1 MEERKRYPVEFRGG
15 QWWSVVPMLIF
26 LVFCVVYFVGYKV
39 FDMNALAV
47 GGFLGLLI
55 GALFC
60 KTYGAY
66 WDAVLRGIGSSTS
79 VSIVVILLV
88 IGMFTKLM
96 AISGV
101 SQGFVWMAHMV
112 GMPGSIF
119 TAFTFLAACL
129 ITTATGSSIGTLT
142 TVFPILYPAGILLGS
157 HPAILAGAILSG
169 AIFGDNLAPISD
181 VTIASTTNQRFRTK
195 EGYADIAGTVGYRLK
210 YALIAGGIALVL
222 FAVFGGGSG
231 AVMEG
236 ADEILQANMDPKG
249 LIMLI
254 PVAVLLFVSIRT
266 RDIFKA
272 VTAGLVSGTAVGLLS
287 GTFGPSDILG
297 VENGAATGFI
307 YNGFTGMI
315 GICLFCMALF
325 GAMGVLNESGTM
337 ERMIQGICNS
347 RFARTAR
354 GAELL
359 IGLGSMLTT
368 LLVGGVTSASVL
380 TFGSVADELGARH
393 QIHPY
398 RRANFLT
405 GYANTFP
412 AILPFISAFIF
423 ISASS
428 IESLLEE
435 DRLLITVEDDGVG
448 MTPEQL
454 ETILDKKESDAE
466 STKIG
471 VYNVNERLQLFFGP
485 DAVMKYY
492 STPGVRTMVMLVLP
506 IVRGKE
512 EDSHAED

>member
-272 VTAGLVSGTAVGLLS
+272 VTAGLVSGIAVGLLS

-359 IGLGSMLTT
+359 IGLGEIDVIKSERKSTIQTEPVVRSRNIVETQGFCYNGGEHLTIEKEAGAYAHQ
-368 LLVGGVTSASVL
+368 LSAAM
-380 TFGSVADELGARH
+380 GHPKGARH
-393 QIHPY
+393 EERGLAAG
-398 RRANFLT
+398 RRS
-405 GYANTFP
+405 YHQH
-412 AILPFISAFIF
+412 
-423 ISASS
+423 
-428 IESLLEE
+428 
-435 DRLLITVEDDGVG
+435 DRQHGKGRAYQHENAAAYLR
-448 MTPEQL
+448 
-454 ETILDKKESDAE
+454 DAE
-466 STKIG
+466 LR
-471 VYNVNERLQLFFGP
+471 YCRCDCFGAGRKP
-485 DAVMKYY
+485 HGHRA
-492 STPGVRTMVMLVLP
+492 SLTRSGQQ
-506 IVRGKE
+506 
-512 EDSHAED
+512 

>member
-1 MEERKRYPVEFRGG
+1 M
-15 QWWSVVPMLIF
+15 
-26 LVFCVVYFVGYKV
+26 
-39 FDMNALAV
+39 
-47 GGFLGLLI
+47 
-55 GALFC
+55 
-60 KTYGAY
+60 
-66 WDAVLRGIGSSTS
+66 
-79 VSIVVILLV
+79 VILLV

-272 VTAGLVSGTAVGLLS
+272 VTAGLVSGIAVGLLS

-428 IESLLEE
+428 IEPLLEE
-435 DRLLITVEDDGVG
+435 YSYLPAVTPLQIFSGAFYPMVLFVVLTVSILTGWDRIYE
-448 MTPEQL
+448 
-454 ETILDKKESDAE
+454 
-466 STKIG
+466 
-471 VYNVNERLQLFFGP
+471 GP
-485 DAVMKYY
+485 DGAILHKK
-492 STPGVRTMVMLVLP
+492 P
-506 IVRGKE
+506 
-512 EDSHAED
+512 

>member
-55 GALFC
+55 GALFY

-210 YALIAGGIALVL
+210 YALIAGGIAVVL

-231 AVMEG
+231 AGVSVTPVAFLVVSNGNVRTVQLVEKVSAVDNVIASLPELVDKVAALIKKEKPG
-236 ADEILQANMDPKG
+236 ADAP
-249 LIMLI
+249 
-254 PVAVLLFVSIRT
+254 
-266 RDIFKA
+266 
-272 VTAGLVSGTAVGLLS
+272 
-287 GTFGPSDILG
+287 
-297 VENGAATGFI
+297 
-307 YNGFTGMI
+307 
-315 GICLFCMALF
+315 
-325 GAMGVLNESGTM
+325 
-337 ERMIQGICNS
+337 
-347 RFARTAR
+347 
-354 GAELL
+354 AE
-359 IGLGSMLTT
+359 
-368 LLVGGVTSASVL
+368 
-380 TFGSVADELGARH
+380 
-393 QIHPY
+393 
-398 RRANFLT
+398 
-405 GYANTFP
+405 
-412 AILPFISAFIF
+412 
-423 ISASS
+423 
-428 IESLLEE
+428 
-435 DRLLITVEDDGVG
+435 
-448 MTPEQL
+448 
-454 ETILDKKESDAE
+454 
-466 STKIG
+466 
-471 VYNVNERLQLFFGP
+471 
-485 DAVMKYY
+485 
-492 STPGVRTMVMLVLP
+492 
-506 IVRGKE
+506 
-512 EDSHAED
+512 

>member
-39 FDMNALAV
+39 LDMNALAV

-181 VTIASTTNQRFRTK
+181 VTIASPTNQRFRTK

-231 AVMEG
+231 AGVKIE
-236 ADEILQANMDPKG
+236 
-249 LIMLI
+249 
-254 PVAVLLFVSIRT
+254 PVAFLVIREGTTRVLPV
-266 RDIFKA
+266 
-272 VTAGLVSGTAVGLLS
+272 
-287 GTFGPSDILG
+287 
-297 VENGAATGFI
+297 
-307 YNGFTGMI
+307 
-315 GICLFCMALF
+315 
-325 GAMGVLNESGTM
+325 AMPPM
-337 ERMIQGICNS
+337 
-347 RFARTAR
+347 
-354 GAELL
+354 
-359 IGLGSMLTT
+359 TT
-368 LLVGGVTSASVL
+368 LDRVVEMMPDLV
-380 TFGSVADELGARH
+380 DK
-393 QIHPY
+393 
-398 RRANFLT
+398 
-405 GYANTFP
+405 
-412 AILPFISAFIF
+412 
-423 ISASS
+423 
-428 IESLLEE
+428 
-435 DRLLITVEDDGVG
+435 VEKYF
-448 MTPEQL
+448 
-454 ETILDKKESDAE
+454 DKKEE
-466 STKIG
+466 
-471 VYNVNERLQLFFGP
+471 
-485 DAVMKYY
+485 
-492 STPGVRTMVMLVLP
+492 
-506 IVRGKE
+506 KE
-512 EDSHAED
+512 PV

>member
-129 ITTATGSSIGTLT
+129 ITTATGSPIGTLT

-231 AVMEG
+231 AGVKIE
-236 ADEILQANMDPKG
+236 
-249 LIMLI
+249 
-254 PVAVLLFVSIRT
+254 PVAFLVIREGTTRVLPV
-266 RDIFKA
+266 
-272 VTAGLVSGTAVGLLS
+272 
-287 GTFGPSDILG
+287 
-297 VENGAATGFI
+297 
-307 YNGFTGMI
+307 
-315 GICLFCMALF
+315 
-325 GAMGVLNESGTM
+325 AMPPM
-337 ERMIQGICNS
+337 
-347 RFARTAR
+347 
-354 GAELL
+354 
-359 IGLGSMLTT
+359 TT
-368 LLVGGVTSASVL
+368 LDRVVEMMPDLV
-380 TFGSVADELGARH
+380 DK
-393 QIHPY
+393 
-398 RRANFLT
+398 
-405 GYANTFP
+405 
-412 AILPFISAFIF
+412 
-423 ISASS
+423 
-428 IESLLEE
+428 
-435 DRLLITVEDDGVG
+435 VEKYF
-448 MTPEQL
+448 
-454 ETILDKKESDAE
+454 DKKEE
-466 STKIG
+466 
-471 VYNVNERLQLFFGP
+471 
-485 DAVMKYY
+485 
-492 STPGVRTMVMLVLP
+492 
-506 IVRGKE
+506 KE
-512 EDSHAED
+512 PV